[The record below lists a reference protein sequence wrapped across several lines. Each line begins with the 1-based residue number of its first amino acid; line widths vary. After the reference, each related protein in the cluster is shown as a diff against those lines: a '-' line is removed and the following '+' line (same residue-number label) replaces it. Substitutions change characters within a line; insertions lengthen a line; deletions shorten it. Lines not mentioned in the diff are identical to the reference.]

1 MELCIHSDKINL
13 NINKNRGK
21 KILTK
26 KNVIIILCVLI
37 VLLISGLLL
46 YNFQKKKTIIDFPK
60 ADITRAYIVDGNNG
74 NTKNLTGD
82 DLDTVYDLLKAVSV
96 KSIKKEDTS
105 GWLYT
110 VNFEKEKNTASIEM
124 ISSTIWEIS
133 GQWYEV
139 SASDGEKVLETV
151 KKVANNEKN

>member
-1 MELCIHSDKINL
+1 MYGEAVKGIGIMYPFRY
-13 NINKNRGK
+13 NRGE

-26 KNVIIILCVLI
+26 KNVIILCALIILLV
-37 VLLISGLLL
+37 SGLLL
-46 YNFQKKKTIIDFPK
+46 YNLHNKKSIIDFSK

-74 NTKNLTGD
+74 NTANLEED
-82 DLDTVYDLLKAVSV
+82 HLDTVYDLLKTVSV
-96 KSIKKEDTS
+96 KSIKKEETS

-110 VNFEKEKNTASIEM
+110 VYFEKEKNTASIEM

-139 SASDGEKVLETV
+139 SASDGEKVLKTV
-151 KKVANNEKN
+151 TKVANK

>member
-1 MELCIHSDKINL
+1 MYGEAVKGIGIMYPFRY
-13 NINKNRGK
+13 NRGE

-26 KNVIIILCVLI
+26 KNVIILCALIILLV
-37 VLLISGLLL
+37 SGLLL
-46 YNFQKKKTIIDFPK
+46 YNLYNKKSIIDFSK

-74 NTKNLTGD
+74 NTANLEED
-82 DLDTVYDLLKAVSV
+82 DLDTVYDLLKTVSV
-96 KSIKKEDTS
+96 KAIKKEETS

-110 VNFEKEKNTASIEM
+110 VYFEKEKNTASIEM

-139 SASDGEKVLETV
+139 KASDGEKILKTV
-151 KKVANNEKN
+151 TKVANK

>member
-1 MELCIHSDKINL
+1 MYGEAVKGIGIMYPFRY
-13 NINKNRGK
+13 NRGE

-26 KNVIIILCVLI
+26 KNVIILCALIILLV
-37 VLLISGLLL
+37 SGLLL
-46 YNFQKKKTIIDFPK
+46 YNLHNKKNIIDFSK

-74 NTKNLTGD
+74 NTANLEED
-82 DLDTVYDLLKAVSV
+82 DLDTVYDLLKTVSV
-96 KSIKKEDTS
+96 KSIKKEETS

-110 VNFEKEKNTASIEM
+110 VYFEKEKNTASIEM

-139 SASDGEKVLETV
+139 SASDGEKVLKTV
-151 KKVANNEKN
+151 TKVANK